1 MSQIV
6 NCYSLLL
13 LSQLQQTERVVERQA
28 RLWPDNEKLE
38 PDESKQEGEENAD
51 VVQVGT
57 VGGSTTGSVSP
68 EAQAEWQSFAKTF
81 FSTYSKQ
88 CRQVLDIVE
97 HYRISTT
104 EPFSTNGKE
113 GGDEAED
120 MAEQKLLEMMSE
132 QRNHLRGL
140 AGAQWPE

>member
-57 VGGSTTGSVSP
+57 VGGSTGCGSDGGGGGV
-68 EAQAEWQSFAKTF
+68 EGQASALYTK
-81 FSTYSKQ
+81 
-88 CRQVLDIVE
+88 
-97 HYRISTT
+97 
-104 EPFSTNGKE
+104 
-113 GGDEAED
+113 
-120 MAEQKLLEMMSE
+120 
-132 QRNHLRGL
+132 
-140 AGAQWPE
+140 